1 MRVAVVASALLLA
14 ACGGDRPERPA
25 ATFES
30 FSAAED
36 AHCQFYRFDS
46 SADNPADADPVFTTP
61 ARAPRNEANVVYAGE
76 RLNLGS
82 AEGLR
87 LDGEAESILW
97 QIQEYPDFKVRLEL
111 DPTSTI
117 VASGADRMVPVGTL
131 YQGTLSMIGA
141 DGSTGALPS
150 LAISGACGA

>member
-1 MRVAVVASALLLA
+1 MASALLLA
-14 ACGGDRPERPA
+14 ACGGERPERPA
-25 ATFES
+25 AAFES

-36 AHCQFYRFDS
+36 AHCQFYHVDS
-46 SADNPADADPVFTTP
+46 TSDGPANADPFFTTP

-97 QIQEYPDFKVRLEL
+97 QIQEYPDFKVRLDLAPAAPGTWSEGG
-111 DPTSTI
+111 
-117 VASGADRMVPVGTL
+117 SGTDLKAYVGTM
-131 YQGTLSMIGA
+131 SMIGA